1 MNVAVCLKRV
11 FISSIHRM
19 MRARARSFNA
29 TRSTWPLHS
38 KPIHIRISIY
48 NWALSMG
55 HVKRQLSISLSLRT
69 NSHGWLLCCAFSHLL
84 FFPVRLFFSI
94 TFHIS
99 FVSHIA
105 SHRIASW
112 FAIST
117 HTYPTVIA
125 PLLGT
130 PSLSS
135 QQSHI
140 SSLLSRSLS
149 LSRFH
154 RCATHFARIRSK

>member
-1 MNVAVCLKRV
+1 MNVTVCLKRV

-105 SHRIASW
+105 SHRIVVCHFNA
-112 FAIST
+112 
-117 HTYPTVIA
+117 
-125 PLLGT
+125 
-130 PSLSS
+130 
-135 QQSHI
+135 HI
-140 SSLLSRSLS
+140 SNSHRASVRHTLSFQPAIAYLVVALSLS
-149 LSRFH
+149 LSFSFSPLCH
-154 RCATHFARIRSK
+154 TFCTNPK

>member
-19 MRARARSFNA
+19 MRARAFIQRHPFHMATSFKA
-29 TRSTWPLHS
+29 HTHS
-38 KPIHIRISIY
+38 YKYLQLGFIHGPREAP
-48 NWALSMG
+48 ALN
-55 HVKRQLSISLSLRT
+55 LSLRT

-105 SHRIASW
+105 SHRIVVCHFNA
-112 FAIST
+112 
-117 HTYPTVIA
+117 
-125 PLLGT
+125 
-130 PSLSS
+130 
-135 QQSHI
+135 HI
-140 SSLLSRSLS
+140 SNSHRASARHTLSFQPAIAYLVVALSLS
-149 LSRFH
+149 LSFSFSPLCH
-154 RCATHFARIRSK
+154 TFCTNPK